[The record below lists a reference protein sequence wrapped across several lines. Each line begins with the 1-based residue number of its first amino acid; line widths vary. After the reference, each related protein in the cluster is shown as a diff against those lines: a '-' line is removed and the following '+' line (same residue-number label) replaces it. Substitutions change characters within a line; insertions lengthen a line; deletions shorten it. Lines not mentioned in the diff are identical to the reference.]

1 MERTVTKPE
10 VRKLL
15 RARLR
20 LCRERGPTDGN
31 IGALA
36 IEMVVTKSEV
46 RKLLRA
52 RLGQCPDLGLANLIV
67 NTVLE
72 PPDPFKPNKRRLPR
86 PGFVL
91 VAASLVAIVGAF
103 VAFNLWPWRIYGS

>member
-1 MERTVTKPE
+1 M
-10 VRKLL
+10 

-20 LCRERGPTDGN
+20 LCPERGPTDGN
-31 IGALA
+31 IGAL
-36 IEMVVTKSEV
+36 EMETVVTKSEV

-52 RLGQCPDLGLANLIV
+52 RLGRCPDLGLANLIV

-86 PGFVL
+86 KGFVL
-91 VAASLVAIVGAF
+91 VATSLVAIVGVF
-103 VAFNLWPWRIYGS
+103 VVFNLWP

>member
-1 MERTVTKPE
+1 MSKAE
-10 VRKLL
+10 VRKLM

-20 LCRERGPTDGN
+20 RCPERGPTDGS
-31 IGALA
+31 ICAL
-36 IEMVVTKSEV
+36 EMETVVTKSEV

-52 RLGQCPDLGLANLIV
+52 RLGRCPELGLTNLIV

-86 PGFVL
+86 KGFLL
-91 VAASLVAIVGAF
+91 VAASLVSIVGVF
-103 VAFNLWPWRIYGS
+103 VAFNLWP